1 MLHLRLVTTDLGEQR
16 WSIRGQ
22 HKGGRAPFILR
33 ELFEVAIIT
42 RTSIANEQASLC
54 AGAWASYVK
63 MAF

>member
-33 ELFEVAIIT
+33 ELFED
-42 RTSIANEQASLC
+42 
-54 AGAWASYVK
+54 K
-63 MAF
+63 